1 MIFGKKKI
9 NWKVPKGVE
18 PTEFDRKILNFQ
30 NRGFLVPKNEL
41 VLNEEQIE
49 GIRRSGVVNTGVLD
63 AVAAAIRPGMTTQEI
78 DDIVYQYT
86 IDHGAIPACLNY
98 EGFPKSV
105 CVSRNEVVCHGIPS
119 TTEVLKE
126 GDIVNIS
133 SLSRTKSRR

>member
-41 VLNEEQIE
+41 ILNEEQIE

-86 IDHGAIPACLNY
+86 IDHGAIPACL
-98 EGFPKSV
+98 
-105 CVSRNEVVCHGIPS
+105 
-119 TTEVLKE
+119 
-126 GDIVNIS
+126 
-133 SLSRTKSRR
+133 